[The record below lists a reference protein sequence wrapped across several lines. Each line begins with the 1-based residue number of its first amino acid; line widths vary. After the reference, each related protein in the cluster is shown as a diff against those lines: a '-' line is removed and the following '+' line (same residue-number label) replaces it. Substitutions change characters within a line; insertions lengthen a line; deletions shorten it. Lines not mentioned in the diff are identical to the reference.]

1 LKVKSEKKLNF
12 KKYLRKW
19 LEETYIDGLHNAA
32 GLTKF
37 FLMEKEKISGD
48 TRISKEVKKIW
59 DSGH

>member
-1 LKVKSEKKLNF
+1 MG
-12 KKYLRKW
+12 KW
-19 LEETYIDGLHNAA
+19 LEEIYIDGLHNAA

-48 TRISKEVKKIW
+48 TRISKEVKTIW